1 MNLRQLNQQ
10 QQGDAAKMHIGASV
24 DRETG
29 NELGGY
35 FPDELGDAVNPL
47 VLLLVER
54 IAERCSHYGSVEF
67 QLGSHDISLGTLI
80 ILFSLHF
87 L

>member
-1 MNLRQLNQQ
+1 
-10 QQGDAAKMHIGASV
+10 MHLGASV

-54 IAERCSHYGSVEF
+54 IAERCCHYGRVQF
-67 QLGSHDISLGTLI
+67 QLGSHRIGFGAFIVQLGL
-80 ILFSLHF
+80 LVL
-87 L
+87 